1 MTLEERLNKAFKDL
15 RRQGIVVKRNV
26 ASCCQSCA
34 NLDLADEVPV
44 LWSFG
49 GQGNRN
55 VVSGDDYDYSDWG
68 FNHGNLVSAEGL
80 TDSGKRV
87 LATLEANGIVV
98 EWEDD
103 QELRPYRKITLDLEK
118 SVNHANA

>member
-1 MTLEERLNKAFKDL
+1 MTLEERLNKAFTQL

-34 NLDLADEVPV
+34 NLDLANEVPV
-44 LWSFG
+44 LWSFA

-55 VVSGDDYDYSDWG
+55 VVSGNDYDYSEWG
-68 FNHGNLVSAEGL
+68 FNHGNLATDEGL

-87 LATLEANGIVV
+87 LEALESNGIAV
-98 EWEDD
+98 EWENEEP
-103 QELRPYRKITLDLEK
+103 QKRSYRKLYLNLER
-118 SVNHANA
+118 SVA